1 MVTFPMAPIYHKKC
15 CICGKRIL
23 GGYNHTEYC
32 PTCSRFAIRM
42 AAKKLPGKTVESIW
56 GYVRQYGYV
65 CYYTGMPLDMTDPH
79 SPWYCVFDHWIPNN
93 DKKVVIT
100 SSLINDM
107 KSDLSEKEFWYY
119 IEQLYNYKKKRTPV
133 KKKKPVYWNR
143 LIADN

>member
-1 MVTFPMAPIYHKKC
+1 MRMRQFP
-15 CICGKRIL
+15 
-23 GGYNHTEYC
+23 
-32 PTCSRFAIRM
+32 
-42 AAKKLPGKTVESIW
+42 AKTRNDIW
-56 GYVRQYGYV
+56 EYVRKNGYI
-65 CYYTGMPLDMTDPH
+65 CYYTKIPLDMTNPK